1 MLCLIGSITN
11 THETVSGG
19 PQLIPKNAESTDY
32 SPSIRIA
39 ETIAKLAT
47 IAMIAVCPQLIP
59 IPTRKKPNTDQ
70 PAKMTHF
77 VSGMVA
83 AHML

>member
-1 MLCLIGSITN
+1 MSDRQYHKHARNCLRWAAID
-11 THETVSGG
+11 
-19 PQLIPKNAESTDY
+19 PKNPESTDY

-59 IPTRKKPNTDQ
+59 IPMPTRKKPNTDQ

-77 VSGMVA
+77 VSSMVA
-83 AHML
+83 ALML